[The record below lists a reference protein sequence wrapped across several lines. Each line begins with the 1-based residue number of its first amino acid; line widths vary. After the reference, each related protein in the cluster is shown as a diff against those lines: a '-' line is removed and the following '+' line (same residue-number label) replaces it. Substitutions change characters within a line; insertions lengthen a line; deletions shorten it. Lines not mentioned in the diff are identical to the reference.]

1 MSEEI
6 RAVASICTLRERV
19 DDIARHSTRAT
30 LLELGFEFRGE
41 ARSRR
46 SVAPGE
52 IMTVTDDWPL
62 IRDPGL
68 DLIRLVEAVE
78 AEEAIRRLGRH

>member
-19 DDIARHSTRAT
+19 DDIARHSARAT

-41 ARSRR
+41 ARRR

-52 IMTVTDDWPL
+52 ITTDDWPL